1 MKKLV
6 LTLSIILSCQI
17 LTLAGQNNEI
27 LDKIENS
34 IFGYT
39 FSNEAEQTRL
49 NRIEENVY
57 GKTSTGQITTRVAK
71 LRKDLSADLMGKEIE
86 PKEDTFADPE
96 DSWIFAKEPVE
107 STKIQYPAID
117 ELEQQVFNKEFK
129 DQNIKIRLTNLE
141 KKTFGKTYETEDL
154 SSRVDRLKAKIK
166 PKNFMDNQIAKQEN
180 SFYGGDINRLDEN
193 YHLDSYGDDFDYNAY
208 NQNHTTYNNYGDYED
223 FQSNK
228 NIFKPSKN
236 LNISTI
242 EKSLYN
248 QKYDNEPMHARLS
261 RVESSIFGTVFAN
274 DSDSERIA
282 RLSSAINAQKSANRY
297 DSNKIGKNL
306 GTAFQIGTI
315 LLMVLACIL

>member
-57 GKTSTGQITTRVAK
+57 GKTSTGQISTRVAK

-86 PKEDTFADPE
+86 PKEDTFAEPE

-117 ELEQQVFNKEFK
+117 ELEQQVFNKKFK
-129 DQNIKIRLTNLE
+129 DQKR
-141 KKTFGKTYETEDL
+141 Y
-154 SSRVDRLKAKIK
+154 
-166 PKNFMDNQIAKQEN
+166 KQGE
-180 SFYGGDINRLDEN
+180 L
-193 YHLDSYGDDFDYNAY
+193 
-208 NQNHTTYNNYGDYED
+208 
-223 FQSNK
+223 
-228 NIFKPSKN
+228 
-236 LNISTI
+236 
-242 EKSLYN
+242 
-248 QKYDNEPMHARLS
+248 
-261 RVESSIFGTVFAN
+261 V
-274 DSDSERIA
+274 
-282 RLSSAINAQKSANRY
+282 
-297 DSNKIGKNL
+297 
-306 GTAFQIGTI
+306 
-315 LLMVLACIL
+315 